1 LRFAAT
7 TFGLLLLSCDHAHRE
22 YPVAS
27 RDRVL
32 ALLLGPLAVLVE
44 VAPGLLLALAVS

>member
-32 ALLLGPLAVLVE
+32 ALLGPLAVLVE